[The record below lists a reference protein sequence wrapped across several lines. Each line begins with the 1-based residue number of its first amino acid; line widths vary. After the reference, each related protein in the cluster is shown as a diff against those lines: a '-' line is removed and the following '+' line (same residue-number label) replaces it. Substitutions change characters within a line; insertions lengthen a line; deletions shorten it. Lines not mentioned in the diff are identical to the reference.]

1 MNVVTSKEY
10 DDEKRQFFAKHGT
23 FRINTSAGSA
33 EYYHKEYV
41 FEDNAVWYEVM
52 MRVSEP
58 VHVEVKKCHI
68 TMEADLLRTEYYNS
82 DDADSKYYFEPW
94 DHQKEMRHT

>member
-1 MNVVTSKEY
+1 
-10 DDEKRQFFAKHGT
+10 
-23 FRINTSAGSA
+23 
-33 EYYHKEYV
+33 
-41 FEDNAVWYEVM
+41 

-58 VHVEVKKCHI
+58 VHVEVKKCYI